1 MSTRPTESGVLYVV
15 ATPIGNLQ
23 DMTLRAIDVLKT
35 VDRVAAED
43 TRHTR
48 KLFAR
53 FGIATP
59 LLAVHEHNEREVC
72 GRLLD
77 RLAAGES
84 IALVSD
90 AGTPLI
96 SDPGFVLVRAVR
108 RAGIRVVPVPGPSA
122 LVAALSASGLP
133 TDRFHFEGFLPSRR
147 AARRQ
152 RLQALRELDITLVC
166 YESSHRIVECLEDM
180 AACLGAERHGVI
192 ARELTKA
199 FESFTGGTLSE
210 LATSVREE
218 PEHRRG
224 EFVVLV
230 EAASRDT
237 QVLDAGARHM
247 LEVLAGELPLKR
259 AAALAAAITG
269 APRNR
274 CYEYGLSLKKPP
286 A

>member
-1 MSTRPTESGVLYVV
+1 MPSQPTEPGVLYIV

-77 RLAAGES
+77 RLAAGEN

-96 SDPGFVLVRAVR
+96 SDPGFVLVRAAR
-108 RAGIRVVPVPGPSA
+108 QAGIRVVPVPGPSA
-122 LVAALSASGLP
+122 LTAALSACGLP
-133 TDRFHFEGFLPSRR
+133 TDRFRFEGFLPARQ

-152 RLQALRELDITLVC
+152 RLQALCELDITLVC
-166 YESSHRIVECLEDM
+166 YESSHRILESLDDM
-180 AACLGAERHGVI
+180 VACLGAERRAVI
-192 ARELTKA
+192 ARELTKT
-199 FESFTGGTLSE
+199 FESLTEGTLAE
-210 LATSVREE
+210 LLAAFRAD
-218 PEHRRG
+218 PERCRG

-230 EAASRDT
+230 EGAGQAAET
-237 QVLDAGARHM
+237 LDAGARHT

-259 AAALAAAITG
+259 AAALASAITG
-269 APRNR
+269 VAKNR
-274 CYEYGLSLKKPP
+274 LYEYGLTLKTPS

>member
-1 MSTRPTESGVLYVV
+1 MSTQPTEPGVLYVV

-35 VDRVAAED
+35 ADRVAAED

-122 LVAALSASGLP
+122 LVTALSASGLP
-133 TDRFHFEGFLPSRR
+133 TDRFHFEGFLPSRQ

-166 YESSHRIVECLEDM
+166 YESSHRIVDCLEDM
-180 AACLGAERHGVI
+180 AVCLGADRHAVI
-192 ARELTKA
+192 ARELTKT
-199 FESFTGGTLSE
+199 FESFTEGTLAD
-210 LATSVREE
+210 LAAAFRAD
-218 PEHRRG
+218 PERRRG

-230 EAASRDT
+230 EGAPDET
-237 QVLDAGARHM
+237 QVLDAAARHT
-247 LEVLAGELPLKR
+247 LEVLIRDLPLKR
-259 AAALAAAITG
+259 AAALAATITG
-269 APRNR
+269 APKNR
-274 CYEYGLSLKKPP
+274 LYDYGLTLKSPS